1 MLAFYSILV
10 LLSLL
15 PVGFQLDTYLTP
27 TPQEAGPSQIIVV
40 NDIIK
45 KVHKERVIEMLLVMN
60 RRQDIN
66 CPLRDIN
73 PLELPTLRLD
83 EERNITIKRHF
94 NRKILALVCL
104 SELPDTRLLSALADN
119 LHRMRETP
127 IIILLNSVASN
138 LTKDLQIICE
148 TTANYNFIHL
158 IVLHLTSNR
167 IEESIVTYRLQP
179 FPSPTLERIRNI
191 SDGHIFPKMWLNFKG
206 KTALFLPD
214 LSMPRSML
222 ATDPRT
228 GEQKLCGSSDRLILE
243 FVKAR
248 NIQLQF
254 LRPLENL
261 TKIDNTEIL
270 NLTSSGKIDISPKPY
285 TLSIKEISSKVEPT
299 HFTGF
304 VDVLILVPCGQE
316 MSIRDVY
323 TGLKTYSIIVLGAY
337 FIFAVIETLIV
348 ASINWI
354 FRRRPYL
361 IYSPLVLNMRAFAGV
376 LGLPMPPRRNRTS
389 LSLQQIVIIMSI
401 FSLVFSC
408 FFNANLSTLLTKHP
422 QNKQIQNLKEL
433 RDSGL
438 PIKTDKSAKMN
449 MENAINAEF
458 LKNVLPNSEYLSNKE
473 FRKLLFTLNS
483 SYGYQTFTTA
493 WNVIDKYQR
502 YRQQNVLCTS
512 SGLHVSK
519 NIPTAYVL
527 KKNSIFRQ
535 AFDDFINLTWS
546 YGLINYWI
554 EQAKEIMIHLAFAKE
569 TTPNNQESKIT
580 PLNIEDLKWLWKL
593 LGVCYSLAGL
603 VFMVEKCVAYLQRK
617 RFNRKIYPNV

>member
-243 FVKAR
+243 FVKA
-248 NIQLQF
+248 L
-254 LRPLENL
+254 
-261 TKIDNTEIL
+261 
-270 NLTSSGKIDISPKPY
+270 
-285 TLSIKEISSKVEPT
+285 
-299 HFTGF
+299 
-304 VDVLILVPCGQE
+304 
-316 MSIRDVY
+316 
-323 TGLKTYSIIVLGAY
+323 
-337 FIFAVIETLIV
+337 
-348 ASINWI
+348 
-354 FRRRPYL
+354 
-361 IYSPLVLNMRAFAGV
+361 LNMRAFAGV